1 LISCTLHDQHVC
13 KWAKNWTVWVMRVL
27 R

>member
-13 KWAKNWTVWVMRVL
+13 KWAKKWTLWVMRVL